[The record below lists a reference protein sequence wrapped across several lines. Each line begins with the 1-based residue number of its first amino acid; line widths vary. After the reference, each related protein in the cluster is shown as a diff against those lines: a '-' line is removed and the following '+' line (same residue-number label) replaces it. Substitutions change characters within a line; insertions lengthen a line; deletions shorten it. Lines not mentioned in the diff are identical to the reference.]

1 MTFLQTTL
9 DKLKT
14 HKFLI
19 ASIVTIFLVFGIVYY
34 YKVVSPKLNPKY
46 VDNREFLPKD
56 QAEQGVN
63 ATLFFFYT
71 DWCPLSKQARPEF
84 DAFKENTEG
93 AVEGV
98 TLIFREIN
106 CDDDTATADKYK
118 ITGYPTIKLVYR
130 DKIYEYDAK
139 PDRATL
145 LQFVREILKQN

>member
-9 DKLKT
+9 DYLKN
-14 HKFLI
+14 HRILI
-19 ASIVTIFLVFGIVYY
+19 ASILTIFLVFGIVYY
-34 YKVVSPKLNPKY
+34 YKVVLPKLNPKY

-56 QAEQGVN
+56 QAEAGVN
-63 ATLFFFYT
+63 ATIFFFYT

-93 AVEGV
+93 SVEGV

-139 PDRATL
+139 PDRD
-145 LQFVREILKQN
+145 ILNTFLTDIFKNP